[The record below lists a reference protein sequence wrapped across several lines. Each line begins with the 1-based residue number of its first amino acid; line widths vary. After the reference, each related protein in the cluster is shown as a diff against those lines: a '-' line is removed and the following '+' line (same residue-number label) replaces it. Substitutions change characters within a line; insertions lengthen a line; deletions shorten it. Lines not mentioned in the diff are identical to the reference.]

1 MTNADWVNKDYYK
14 ALGVAKDASAAEIKK
29 AYRKLARQNHPDSNP
44 GDKAAEERFKAI
56 SEAYDVIGDEEK
68 RKEYDQVRAMGVGG
82 FGPFMG
88 GGQPGPYAQDFDLSD
103 LFGGAG
109 GGGGIFGNL
118 FGGGGRRST
127 ARRGA
132 DIETDT
138 TLSFVDAIEGAT
150 VSLRLTG
157 DAPCSVCN
165 GTGAKPGTSP
175 KVCPD
180 CGGRGMRTASSGGAF
195 AMTETCTTCRGR
207 GRLIDDPCTT
217 CHGTGRGLS
226 HRTISAKIPAGVK
239 DGQRIRLRGKGEA
252 GDRGAPS
259 GDLYITVKVAPHPVF
274 GRKGDDLTIKAPVSF
289 PEAALGA
296 ELKVPTLQGSSVT
309 VRIPPGTPNGR
320 TFRVRGKGVKRKDG
334 THGDLM
340 VTVDVQVPAQLDE
353 TARQAVEALRD
364 AMDHSDLRADLF
376 SEVRDG

>member
-44 GDKAAEERFKAI
+44 GDRAAEERFKAI

-88 GGQPGPYAQDFDLSD
+88 GAQPGPYAQDFDLSD
-103 LFGGAG
+103 LFGGAEG
-109 GGGGIFGNL
+109 GLFGNL
-118 FGGGGRRST
+118 FGGGGRRRT

-132 DIETDT
+132 DIETET
-138 TLSFVDAIEGAT
+138 TISFTDAIEGAT

-157 DAPCSVCN
+157 DAPCSACH
-165 GTGAKPGTSP
+165 GTGARPGTSP
-175 KVCPD
+175 RVCPD
-180 CGGRGMRTASSGGAF
+180 CGGRGVRTASSGGAF

-207 GRLIDDPCTT
+207 GRLVDDPCTT

-239 DGQRIRLRGKGEA
+239 DGQRIRLRGKGEP

-259 GDLYITVKVAPHPVF
+259 GDLLISVKVAPHPLF
-274 GRKGDDLTIKAPVSF
+274 ARKGDDLALKVPVSF

-309 VRIPPGTPNGR
+309 VRIPAGTPNGR
-320 TFRVRGKGVKRKDG
+320 TFRVRGKGVRRKDG
-334 THGDLM
+334 SSGDLM
-340 VTVDVQVPAQLDE
+340 VTVDVQVPAHLDE
-353 TARQAVEALRD
+353 PARQAVEALRE
-364 AMDHSDLRADLF
+364 AMDHSDLRAGLF